1 MGRDEAVRLRSPV
14 HPVGRT
20 LVPARVIEQVVLVVP
35 FGVVPLFEGSELGD
49 DRPPLEAVE
58 AGMRQEVGGLAMRD
72 EKPG

>member
-1 MGRDEAVRLRSPV
+1 M
-14 HPVGRT
+14 GRT

-58 AGMRQEVGGLAMRD
+58 AGMRQ
-72 EKPG
+72 